1 MLFDLVNVEYK
12 INEQRLLRKLSINI
26 KEGNHHL
33 ILGPSGSGK
42 TTLINLMAGLLRP
55 TSGQIFFKK
64 KNYEDLSDNEID
76 NLRATK
82 YGLVFQKLHLIA
94 HLTVEQNIAIVCN
107 KKEPKDIDELICDL
121 GLETKRKKIAKEL
134 SFGEAQRVAIARGL
148 SNNPEVIFA
157 DEPTSA
163 LDDEN
168 VKNVINLLLMQSKK
182 NKSTLIICTHDD
194 RIKSYFKNIM
204 EIKHE

>member
-1 MLFDLVNVEYK
+1 MLFDLIDVEYE
-12 INEQRLLRKLSINI
+12 INEQKLLRKLSINI
-26 KEGNHHL
+26 KQGDHHL

-42 TTLINLMAGLLRP
+42 TTLINLMTGLLRP

-64 KNYEDLSDNEID
+64 KNYKDLSDYEID

-82 YGLVFQKLHLIA
+82 YGLVFQKLHLIS
-94 HLTVEQNIAIVCN
+94 HLTVEQNIAIVHN
-107 KKEPKDIDELICDL
+107 KKKPRDIDELISDL
-121 GLETKRKKIAKEL
+121 GLETKRKKLAREL

-163 LDDEN
+163 LDDDN
-168 VKNVINLLLMQSKK
+168 VKNVIKLLLMQSKK

-194 RIKSYFKNIM
+194 RIKSYFQNIM
-204 EIKHE
+204 EIKNE